1 MPRAKPTRPTRR
13 MRQAAIRALHATV
26 LDDAQPGYAKT
37 RAAAALLAAD
47 KPEQSEEEA
56 ESARKLK
63 AVSVLARVILPANG
77 RDAQP
82 RFATREDAEA
92 SDAMV
97 AVFETPEAAEARPRH
112 EARLARMRRR
122 LAELIEEL
130 KMLEAQ
136 APEPTAIAAFQ
147 ECGAPTAS

>member
-1 MPRAKPTRPTRR
+1 MPRARPTRPTKR
-13 MRQAAIRALHATV
+13 MRQAALAALHSTV
-26 LDDAQPGYAKT
+26 TDPAQPGYVKAK
-37 RAAAALLAAD
+37 AASALLAAD
-47 KPEQSEEEA
+47 RPEPSDEEA
-56 ESARKLK
+56 DSAKKLK
-63 AVSVLARVILPANG
+63 DFNGTARVILPANG

-97 AVFETPEAAEARPRH
+97 AVFETPEAAEARPKH
-112 EARLARMRRR
+112 EARIARMRSR

-130 KMLEAQ
+130 RILEAQ

-147 ECGAPTAS
+147 ECGAPTTG